1 MVQGLTEPLFQ
12 NFFQKKVWQ
21 RDYDNMKKQ
30 CGAKLLKMCIN
41 DLTSV
46 EFSNSPSN
54 KRRTPADI
62 FALVIMKLPGFFSQ
76 HEFLS

>member
-46 EFSNSPSN
+46 EFRCVESAGNRL
-54 KRRTPADI
+54 KKDGQFTFGHARCI
-62 FALVIMKLPGFFSQ
+62 IHG
-76 HEFLS
+76 

>member
-30 CGAKLLKMCIN
+30 CGAKLHKMCIN

-46 EFSNSPSN
+46 EFRCVESAGNRL
-54 KRRTPADI
+54 KKEGQFTFGLARCI
-62 FALVIMKLPGFFSQ
+62 IHG
-76 HEFLS
+76 